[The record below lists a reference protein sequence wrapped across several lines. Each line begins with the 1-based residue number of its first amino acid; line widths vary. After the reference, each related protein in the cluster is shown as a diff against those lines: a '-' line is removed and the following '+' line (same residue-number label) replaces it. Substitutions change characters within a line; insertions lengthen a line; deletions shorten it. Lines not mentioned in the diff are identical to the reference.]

1 LLNLN
6 DYLRPLF
13 STAEGVLNSGL
24 ADGEIDT
31 ALKKAVSTISSI
43 EAMHRTVSERFEFP
57 VYVQAIEEAKY
68 GIFLIS
74 IGSYRNAYSS
84 LRLFFELN
92 LAAIDFSTNERQFLL
107 WSLGR
112 ADITWNRLSEVQ
124 EGVLSK
130 NFCNI
135 FPLDLSEHA
144 QSYRAMAITVYR
156 ECSEFVHGNPSAKSK
171 LPEFL
176 TFKKEI
182 TLDWCSKLDTMY
194 LVFSFLFSARHLHT
208 LAPESKESIKFD
220 LLEQLGHI
228 APVRDCLGGVT
239 GG

>member
-1 LLNLN
+1 MIKLD
-6 DYLRPLF
+6 DYLKPLF
-13 STAEGVLNSGL
+13 ERAEKVLNNGL
-24 ADGEIDT
+24 TDGEVEL
-31 ALKKAVSTISSI
+31 ALKKAVSTIASVESL
-43 EAMHRTVSERFEFP
+43 HQTVSDRFESV
-57 VYVQAIEEAKY
+57 VYTQAVQEAQY

-112 ADITWNRLSEVQ
+112 ADISWSRLSEAQ

-135 FPLDLSEHA
+135 FPLDLADHA
-144 QSYRAMAITVYR
+144 QSYRAMATTVYR
-156 ECSEFVHGNPSAKSK
+156 ECSEFVHGNPSANSK

-176 TFKKEI
+176 EFKKE
-182 TLDWCSKLDTMY
+182 TVLDWCSKLDTMY
-194 LVFSFLFSARHLHT
+194 LVYVFLFSVRYLPS
-208 LAPESKESIKFD
+208 LNLEKKENVKSD
-220 LLEQLGHI
+220 VLEQLAHL
-228 APVRDCLGGVT
+228 APIRDCL
-239 GG
+239 